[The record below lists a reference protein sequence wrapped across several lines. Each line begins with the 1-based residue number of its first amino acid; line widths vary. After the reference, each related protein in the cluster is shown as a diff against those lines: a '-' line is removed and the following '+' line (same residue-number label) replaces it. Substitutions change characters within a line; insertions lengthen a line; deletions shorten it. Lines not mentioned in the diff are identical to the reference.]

1 MQRNVTVMLTLDSI
15 GLKPLVKFNVK
26 FTKRGI
32 PHRLHIIYLQYKGRQ
47 NDKEYYVV
55 STSLGVQGGFR
66 PVGPNSNQIRLY
78 LLVCARGRP
87 C

>member
-1 MQRNVTVMLTLDSI
+1 MLTLDSI

-47 NDKEYYVV
+47 SDKKYYV
-55 STSLGVQGGFR
+55 TTGFR
-66 PVGPNSNQIRLY
+66 PVGPNSNQSRLY
-78 LLVCARGRP
+78 LLVCVRGRP